1 MDKYKHMDLG
11 LKVSKTGH
19 SVSDPD
25 ALPKGGEQAADITK
39 EMVSTLSLAF
49 VIGASEQVLRY
60 KEAYSKT
67 EANSPTGVMHCLH
80 EALTLL
86 EDLDT
91 LSWYT
96 QKCGETHDLNKTI
109 RNMRNHA
116 RHDIRENI
124 DHESND
130 GRRKRAKQLGVH
142 QNLMVHIGF
151 DENAIKMGNTMLT
164 IGEAE
169 QYIAWATG
177 VLAKVMAGAVKAG
190 RIKGVSIKDAKGS

>member
-1 MDKYKHMDLG
+1 MNYG
-11 LKVSKTGH
+11 AKVAKAGH
-19 SVSDPD
+19 SVANPD
-25 ALPKGGEQAADITK
+25 APPKGGDQSVDTVK
-39 EMVSTLSLAF
+39 EMISTLSLAF
-49 VIGASEQVLRY
+49 ILGAQQQIERY
-60 KEAYSKT
+60 KEAYAKAKT
-67 EANSPTGVMHCLH
+67 NPQAGVMYCLH

-151 DENAIKMGNTMLT
+151 DENAIKMGGTVLT
-164 IGEAE
+164 LDEATR
-169 QYIAWATG
+169 YIEWATNI
-177 VLAKVMAGAVKAG
+177 LTEVMAGAIQAG
-190 RIKGVSIKDAKGS
+190 RIKGAEVVE